1 MNELASAI
9 NIIVVVDVALVL
21 FSRSK
26 SVFEAKMPKCACE
39 NFEWSSVVVSRVFFD
54 VIYKEKIRT
63 VTKDMGFVFVLTL
76 FACAIECECVYSR
89 YFSIYLCH
97 LCASGTHSSC
107 SCNILLPF

>member
-63 VTKDMGFVFVLTL
+63 VTKDMGFVFVLSL